1 MIAPE
6 GDKPAETAPGALA
19 KAETGGA
26 LAPED
31 LRLEDIFEKTIYH
44 FFEPVGEFLRDP
56 TVTEVMINGWQ
67 EVYIERAGQLE
78 LTDARFPSE
87 GALMAAV
94 RNVLQYVGK
103 RVDPERPMM
112 DARLPDGSRVHV
124 ALPPCSRKGIVV
136 TIRKFSRQAFDMDFL
151 VQTRCLSPLARDF
164 LRLCIVTEKNLLI
177 SGGTSSGKTSLL
189 NVLSRYIHHDRRI
202 VVIEESSELQ
212 LQQPHVISLETR
224 APDRYGRGEVTIRDL
239 FKHSLR
245 MRPDRVIVG
254 ECRGGEALDMIQAMT
269 SGHAGSMT
277 TLHADSP
284 MDALNRLE
292 TMAMMSN
299 VAMPLAALRAQV
311 ASAIHVIVQ
320 MMRFADGSRRV
331 VEIAQVLPLDEHGQY
346 QVEALF
352 RLQLPR
358 GERKLDKA
366 ELVWTGRKICFADE
380 VAVQA
385 EVAKMPSLAPLVA
398 DK

>member
-1 MIAPE
+1 MIAPDE
-6 GDKPAETAPGALA
+6 NRSPRSESGMPVKVDETAVA
-19 KAETGGA
+19 
-26 LAPED
+26 APED

-44 FFEPVGEFLRDP
+44 FLEPVGEYLRDP
-56 TVTEVMINGWQ
+56 SVTEVMVNGWD
-67 EVYIERAGQLE
+67 EVYIERNGRLE
-78 LTDARFPSE
+78 RTDARFPSE
-87 GALMAAV
+87 AALMAAV
-94 RNVLQYVGK
+94 RNLLQYVGK
-103 RVDPERPMM
+103 RVDPDRPMM

-124 ALPPCSRKGIVV
+124 AMPPCARKGTVV

-151 VQTRCLSPLARDF
+151 VGTGCLSELARDF

-189 NVLSRYIHHDRRI
+189 NVLSEYIHHDRRI

-212 LQQPHVISLETR
+212 LQQPHVIGLESR

-239 FKHSLR
+239 FKNSLR
-245 MRPDRVIVG
+245 MRPDRIIVG

-292 TMAMMSN
+292 TMAMMSS
-299 VAMPLAALRAQV
+299 VAMPLSALRAQV

-331 VEIAQVLPLDEHGQY
+331 VEISQVLPLDEHGRY
-346 QVEALF
+346 QVQDLF
-352 RLQLPR
+352 KLKLPE
-358 GERKLDKA
+358 GESDLGKA
-366 ELVWTGRKICFADE
+366 SLVWTGNRLFFADD
-380 VAVQA
+380 VAVQTQ
-385 EVAKMPSLAPLVA
+385 VVKMPSLQPLVA

>member
-1 MIAPE
+1 MIAAQ
-6 GDKPAETAPGALA
+6 GKPAPQRPIL
-19 KAETGGA
+19 K
-26 LAPED
+26 
-31 LRLEDIFEKTIYH
+31 LEEIFEKTILH
-44 FFEPVGEFLRDP
+44 FLEPVGEYLRDP
-56 TVTEVMINGWQ
+56 TVTEIMVNGPD
-67 EVYIERAGQLE
+67 EIFIERKGRLL
-78 LTDARFPSE
+78 LTESKFPNE
-87 GALMAAV
+87 TALQAAI
-94 RNVLQYVGK
+94 RNILQYVGK
-103 RVDPERPMM
+103 RISTEHPMM

-124 ALPPCSRKGIVV
+124 AMAPCSRRGTLL

-151 VQTRCLSPLARDF
+151 VSTGCLSPLACDF
-164 LRLCIVTEKNLLI
+164 LKLCILTEKNLLI

-189 NVLSRYIHHDRRI
+189 NVLSGYIHSDRRI

-212 LQQPHVISLETR
+212 LRQPHVLSLESR

-284 MDALNRLE
+284 PDALHRLE
-292 TMAMMSN
+292 TMALMSN
-299 VAMPLAALRAQV
+299 VEIPLSALRAQV

-320 MMRFADGSRRV
+320 MMRFVDGSRRV
-331 VEIAQVLPLDEHGQY
+331 VQITQVLPLDEHGRY
-346 QVEALF
+346 RVEDLF
-352 RLQLPR
+352 ILRMPP
-358 GERKLDKA
+358 GERELTKA
-366 ELVWTGRKICFADE
+366 TLEWTGTKLAFRHE
-380 VAVQA
+380 VAVLS
-385 EVAKMPSLAPLVA
+385 EMRNMPTLEPLVA

>member
-1 MIAPE
+1 MIAAQ
-6 GDKPAETAPGALA
+6 GKPAPQR
-19 KAETGGA
+19 
-26 LAPED
+26 PII
-31 LRLEDIFEKTIYH
+31 RLEEIFEKTILH
-44 FFEPVGEFLRDP
+44 FLEPVGEYLRDP
-56 TVTEVMINGWQ
+56 TVTEIMVNGPD
-67 EVYIERAGQLE
+67 EIFIERKGRLL
-78 LTDARFPSE
+78 LTESKFPNE
-87 GALMAAV
+87 AALQAAI
-94 RNVLQYVGK
+94 RNILQYVGK
-103 RVDPERPMM
+103 RISTEHPML

-124 ALPPCSRKGIVV
+124 AMAPCSRRGTLL

-151 VQTRCLSPLARDF
+151 VSTGCLSPLACDF
-164 LRLCIVTEKNLLI
+164 LKLCILTEKNLLI

-189 NVLSRYIHHDRRI
+189 NVLSGYIHSDRRI

-212 LQQPHVISLETR
+212 LRQPHVLSLESR

-284 MDALNRLE
+284 PDALHRLE
-292 TMAMMSN
+292 TMALMSN
-299 VAMPLAALRAQV
+299 VEIPLSALRAQV

-320 MMRFADGSRRV
+320 MMRFVDGSRRV
-331 VEIAQVLPLDEHGQY
+331 VQIAQVLPLDTHGRY
-346 QVEALF
+346 QVEDLF
-352 RLQLPR
+352 ILRMPP
-358 GERKLDKA
+358 GERELTKA
-366 ELVWTGRKICFADE
+366 TLEWTGTKLAFRHE
-380 VAVQA
+380 VAVLS
-385 EVAKMPSLAPLVA
+385 EMRNMPTLEPLVA

>member
-1 MIAPE
+1 MVA
-6 GDKPAETAPGALA
+6 TQA
-19 KAETGGA
+19 KSGPPRAVV
-26 LAPED
+26 
-31 LRLEDIFEKTIYH
+31 RLEEIFEQTILH
-44 FFEPVGEFLRDP
+44 FLEPVGEFLRDP
-56 TVTEVMINGWQ
+56 TVTEIMVNGPD
-67 EVYIERAGQLE
+67 EIFIERKGRLL
-78 LTDARFPSE
+78 LTEARFPSE
-87 GALMAAV
+87 PALLAAI
-94 RNVLQYVGK
+94 RNILQYVGK
-103 RVDPERPMM
+103 RVSAEHPMM

-124 ALPPCSRKGIVV
+124 ATPPSSRRGVLL

-151 VQTRCLSPLARDF
+151 VQTACLSELSRDF
-164 LRLCIVTEKNLLI
+164 LILCIATEKNLLV

-189 NVLSRYIHHDRRI
+189 NVMSSYIQSDRRI

-212 LQQPHVISLETR
+212 LRQPHVLGLESR
-224 APDRYGRGEVTIRDL
+224 PPDRYGRGEMTIREL

-284 MDALNRLE
+284 ADALHRLE
-292 TMAMMSN
+292 TMALMSN
-299 VAMPLAALRAQV
+299 VEIPLSALRAQV

-331 VEIAQVLPLDEHGQY
+331 VQIAQVLPLDVHGRY
-346 QVEALF
+346 QVEDLF
-352 RLQLPR
+352 VLRLPP
-358 GERKLDKA
+358 GERELAKA
-366 ELVWTGRKICFADE
+366 RLEWTGTKLAFRQE
-380 VAVQA
+380 VAVLA
-385 EVAKMPSLAPLVA
+385 EMRNLPSLEPLVA

>member
-1 MIAPE
+1 MIAAQ
-6 GDKPAETAPGALA
+6 GKPAPQR
-19 KAETGGA
+19 
-26 LAPED
+26 PII
-31 LRLEDIFEKTIYH
+31 RLEEIFEKTILH
-44 FFEPVGEFLRDP
+44 FLEPVGEYLRDP
-56 TVTEVMINGWQ
+56 TVTEIMVNGPD
-67 EVYIERAGQLE
+67 EIFIERKGRLL
-78 LTDARFPSE
+78 LTESKFPNE
-87 GALMAAV
+87 AALQAAI
-94 RNVLQYVGK
+94 RNILQYVGK
-103 RVDPERPMM
+103 RISTEHPML

-124 ALPPCSRKGIVV
+124 AMAPCSRRGTLL

-151 VQTRCLSPLARDF
+151 VSTGCLSPLACDF
-164 LRLCIVTEKNLLI
+164 LKLCILTEKNLLI

-189 NVLSRYIHHDRRI
+189 NVLSGYIHSDRRI

-212 LQQPHVISLETR
+212 LRQPHVLSLESR

-284 MDALNRLE
+284 PDALHRLE
-292 TMAMMSN
+292 TMALMSN
-299 VAMPLAALRAQV
+299 VEIPLSALRAQV

-320 MMRFADGSRRV
+320 MMRFVDGSRRV
-331 VEIAQVLPLDEHGQY
+331 VQIAQVLPLDEHGRY
-346 QVEALF
+346 HVEDLF
-352 RLQLPR
+352 ILRMPP
-358 GERKLDKA
+358 GERELTKA
-366 ELVWTGRKICFADE
+366 TLEWTGTKLAFRHE
-380 VAVQA
+380 VAVLS
-385 EVAKMPSLAPLVA
+385 EMRNMPTLEPLVA

>member
-1 MIAPE
+1 MIAAQ
-6 GDKPAETAPGALA
+6 GKPAPQRPII
-19 KAETGGA
+19 K
-26 LAPED
+26 
-31 LRLEDIFEKTIYH
+31 LEEIFEKTILH
-44 FFEPVGEFLRDP
+44 FLEPVGEYLGDP
-56 TVTEVMINGWQ
+56 TVTEIMVNGPD
-67 EVYIERAGQLE
+67 EIFIERKGRLL
-78 LTDARFPSE
+78 LTESKFPNE
-87 GALMAAV
+87 AALQAAI
-94 RNVLQYVGK
+94 RNILQYVGK
-103 RVDPERPMM
+103 RISTEHPMM

-124 ALPPCSRKGIVV
+124 AMAPCSRRGTLL

-151 VQTRCLSPLARDF
+151 VSTGCLSPLACDF
-164 LRLCIVTEKNLLI
+164 LKLCILTEKNLLI

-189 NVLSRYIHHDRRI
+189 NVLSAYIHSDRRI

-212 LQQPHVISLETR
+212 LRQPHVLSLESR

-284 MDALNRLE
+284 PDALHRLE
-292 TMAMMSN
+292 TMALMSN
-299 VAMPLAALRAQV
+299 VEIPLSALRAQV

-331 VEIAQVLPLDEHGQY
+331 VQIAQVLPLDEHGRY
-346 QVEALF
+346 HVEDLF
-352 RLQLPR
+352 ILRMPP
-358 GERKLDKA
+358 GERELIKA
-366 ELVWTGRKICFADE
+366 TLEWTGAKLAFRNE
-380 VAVQA
+380 VAVLS
-385 EVAKMPSLAPLVA
+385 EMRNMPTLEPLVA